1 MADRHITLF
10 NFVQTGCFH
19 FVSKIAGINLEEFDL
34 DEEALVLVLG
44 GSTLIIP
51 EKWREKLRTSRRP
64 LKGERVYM

>member
-1 MADRHITLF
+1 ME
-10 NFVQTGCFH
+10 NF
-19 FVSKIAGINLEEFDL
+19 EL
-34 DEEALVLVLG
+34 DEEALALVLG